1 MYELIVLTLLMQSP
15 AHGYRIIK
23 VMNDIIGPYAKVSH
37 GRLYPLLAKLEAEGF
52 ISAFDEGQHE
62 QAGGRHLRSYQ
73 ITKRGRERFHE
84 LMMNTISTTSDYQKM
99 FSYKVQGM
107 EFLQSSERI
116 FLLDHY
122 LNFCQAHI
130 LYLTA
135 RADEIERMTAQG
147 TLRMSTTR
155 ARTTLN
161 LIHHVSNQWRLEL
174 DWANQMREQEIEQ
187 NE

>member
-1 MYELIVLTLLMQSP
+1 
-15 AHGYRIIK
+15 
-23 VMNDIIGPYAKVSH
+23 MNDIMGPYSKVSH

-52 ISAFDEGQHE
+52 IAAFDDGQQE
-62 QAGGRHLRSYQ
+62 QTGGRQLRSYQ

-84 LMMNTISTTSDYQKM
+84 LMMDTISTTSDYQKI
-99 FSYKVQGM
+99 FLYKVQGM
-107 EFLQSSERI
+107 EFLQPSEQI

-135 RADEIERMTAQG
+135 RADEIERFSAQG
-147 TLRMSTTR
+147 TLRMSATR
-155 ARTTLN
+155 IKATLN

-174 DWANQMREQEIEQ
+174 EWANRMREQEIEQ

>member
-1 MYELIVLTLLMQSP
+1 
-15 AHGYRIIK
+15 
-23 VMNDIIGPYAKVSH
+23 
-37 GRLYPLLAKLEAEGF
+37 
-52 ISAFDEGQHE
+52 
-62 QAGGRHLRSYQ
+62 
-73 ITKRGRERFHE
+73 
-84 LMMNTISTTSDYQKM
+84 
-99 FSYKVQGM
+99 M

-155 ARTTLN
+155 TRTTLN